1 MSGFRSALSFL
12 TPLGGALAPGPS
24 TLDWFPAAGLVLG
37 VALGGIWW
45 LSGEIWPA
53 GLAAAILVTAD
64 LVLTGMLHFDGVV
77 DAADG
82 LLPHLDRGR
91 RLEVMSSPEA
101 GAFGLA
107 AGGCVLLLRWAAA
120 ASVRPALLLIAGLW
134 TLSRT
139 SMAVVAR
146 TTPYA
151 RPAGGLASAFEGPVR
166 PAPLIAGAA
175 TAIGLLLAWR
185 PLQGLAVA
193 AAAGAASGGVVAI
206 ARRRIGGYTG
216 DVLGALGVLGETAG
230 LVVAAAK
237 W

>member
-12 TPLGGALAPGPS
+12 TPLGGGRPPGPS
-24 TLDWFPAAGLVLG
+24 TLDWFPAAGFVLG

-53 GLAAAILVTAD
+53 GLAAAILVAAD

-82 LLPHLDRGR
+82 LLPHLERAR

-139 SMAVVAR
+139 SMAVIAR

-151 RPAGGLASAFEGPVR
+151 RPAGGLASAFEGPLR
-166 PAPLIAGAA
+166 KAPLIAGGIVAA
-175 TAIGLLLAWR
+175 GLLFAWR

-193 AAAGAASGGVVAI
+193 ATTVVVAAGVVAV
-206 ARRRIGGYTG
+206 ARRRIGGFTG

-230 LVVAAAK
+230 LAVAAARF
-237 W
+237 